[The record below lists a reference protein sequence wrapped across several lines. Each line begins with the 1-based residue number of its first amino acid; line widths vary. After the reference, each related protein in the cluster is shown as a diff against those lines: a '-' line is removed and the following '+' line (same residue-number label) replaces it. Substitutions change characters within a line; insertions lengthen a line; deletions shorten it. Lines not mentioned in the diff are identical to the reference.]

1 MFTHLFKGIGCINV
15 TDLVVPGIFL
25 HEEIIQ
31 KLNHKIIN
39 IYLFMINMII
49 IIVT

>member
-1 MFTHLFKGIGCINV
+1 M

-25 HEEIIQ
+25 HEEMIQ
-31 KLNHKIIN
+31 KLNQEII
-39 IYLFMINMII
+39 IIFILFQCYIIIIIFMIII